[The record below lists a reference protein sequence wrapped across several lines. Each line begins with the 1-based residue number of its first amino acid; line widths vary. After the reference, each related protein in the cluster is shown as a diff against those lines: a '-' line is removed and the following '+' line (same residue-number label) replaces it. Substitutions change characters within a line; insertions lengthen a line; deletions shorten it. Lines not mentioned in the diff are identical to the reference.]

1 MGTHSCGHTSS
12 HKKKCRTQ
20 AIQSS
25 GKGRRSPSHDV
36 PAHAPP
42 RLCPR
47 QNSCRVC
54 PVSGWLRAFEHVAT
68 VVRETAAVK
77 DGSRARAWGIRGQ
90 ARTQQLRPS
99 GDEKK
104 AACQT
109 RLRIV
114 LKKPFRGVEAV
125 RGRQRFPALPL
136 PTSKRQTYVFVF
148 RVWLANSQVPNCRVP
163 DERRSI
169 AQPRMACMA
178 EAIAQY
184 AVSPL
189 SFIPHVTSSCIREFE
204 IHVGSI

>member
-42 RLCPR
+42 RLCPH
-47 QNSCRVC
+47 QCRVC

-104 AACQT
+104 NRVSNTTADSAYKTFPRCRSCKGAPTISGSTTANEQKT
-109 RLRIV
+109 NIRS
-114 LKKPFRGVEAV
+114 
-125 RGRQRFPALPL
+125 RFPRLAGQQPSAQLP
-136 PTSKRQTYVFVF
+136 SAR
-148 RVWLANSQVPNCRVP
+148 
-163 DERRSI
+163 
-169 AQPRMACMA
+169 
-178 EAIAQY
+178 
-184 AVSPL
+184 
-189 SFIPHVTSSCIREFE
+189 
-204 IHVGSI
+204 